1 MPACR
6 FHSNPLHAVK
16 KSLTRAYPG
25 LQSPGRWLT
34 VDLKKMLG
42 FVAIIFV
49 LFWVI
54 SSPSSAS
61 GSVNGIVGN
70 LKSAGQSMVTFMN
83 GVLG

>member
-1 MPACR
+1 
-6 FHSNPLHAVK
+6 
-16 KSLTRAYPG
+16 
-25 LQSPGRWLT
+25 

-54 SSPSSAS
+54 SSPSTAS

>member
-1 MPACR
+1 
-6 FHSNPLHAVK
+6 
-16 KSLTRAYPG
+16 
-25 LQSPGRWLT
+25 
-34 VDLKKMLG
+34 MLG

-54 SSPSSAS
+54 SSPSTAS

-70 LKSAGQSMVTFMN
+70 LKSAGESMVTFMN